1 MTESTA
7 IIPVVYQDGVFVP
20 QADVSHLAEGTSI
33 DITIPAP
40 DEWDLL
46 LEEITSEA
54 DDETAELTRGRWDAL
69 DAGRRALGHRKRRMA
84 GVEPFRGP
92 RAGWHLDLIQ
102 TAARSSSSL
111 RGPGPG
117 SLPPETE
124 KLLCRSGS

>member
-69 DAGRRALGHRKRRMA
+69 DPDAERWVIESEEWLVWNLSEAR
-84 GVEPFRGP
+84 E
-92 RAGWHLDLIQ
+92 RAGILI
-102 TAARSSSSL
+102 
-111 RGPGPG
+111 
-117 SLPPETE
+117 
-124 KLLCRSGS
+124 